1 MHQASLSLTISWSL
15 LKLMSIKS
23 MMPSNHLILYSP
35 LLLLPCLQSFPTSG
49 SFPLSQLF
57 VSTSQSIGA
66 SALASVLPMNIQVDP
81 LGLTALISFLS
92 KGLSRVFFSTTIQK
106 HSAFFMVQLSH
117 LYMTTGKNHSFDYT
131 GLCQKVMSLL

>member
-1 MHQASLSLTISWSL
+1 MICVVLQLLSCVLLFASPWTAARQASLSFSISWSV

-81 LGLTALISFLS
+81 LGLTALISLLS
-92 KGLSRVFFSTTIQK
+92 KGLSGVFSSI
-106 HSAFFMVQLSH
+106 V
-117 LYMTTGKNHSFDYT
+117 
-131 GLCQKVMSLL
+131 V